1 MAEAAPQKTVTFI
14 GLGHLGRHLAGSLL
28 DAGFNLSLHDLNA
41 DVATPLI
48 ERGARFAPTL
58 KEAVSGADV
67 VITCL
72 PSPAATEAVL
82 TADDGILANLG
93 RGATWIEMSTND
105 PDAIRAL
112 AEVAKQRG
120 IQTLEAPVT
129 GGVHRAASGDITV
142 LVGGEQ
148 VLFDAHLPLF
158 QAMGCEIIHIGE
170 LGQASVIKVIT
181 NMLAFIHLLAA
192 GEALTL
198 AKCAGL
204 DLKKSFEAIKASSGN
219 SFVHE
224 TESQVILNGSYDIG
238 FTMDLALKDLGI
250 TQKIAG
256 DCGVPLDLA
265 SLVEQ
270 TFRRAKGHYGG
281 EAWSPKVVKLLEDT
295 MGVELR
301 ADGFPAKLQS

>member
-1 MAEAAPQKTVTFI
+1 M
-14 GLGHLGRHLAGSLL
+14 
-28 DAGFNLSLHDLNA
+28 
-41 DVATPLI
+41 
-48 ERGARFAPTL
+48 
-58 KEAVSGADV
+58 

-82 TADDGILANLG
+82 TGENGIFVNLG

-105 PDAIRAL
+105 PEEITKL
-112 AEVAKQRG
+112 AAVADSHG
-120 IQTLEAPVT
+120 VSTLEAPVT
-129 GGVHRAASGDITV
+129 GGVHKAASGEITV
-142 LVGGEQ
+142 LVGGDQ
-148 VLFDAHLPLF
+148 ALFEAHLPLF
-158 QAMGCEIIHIGE
+158 RAMGGEVIHMGE

-192 GEALTL
+192 GEAMTL

-204 DLKKSFEAIKASSGN
+204 DLTKAFQAIKASSGN

-238 FTMDLALKDLGI
+238 FTMDLVLKDLGI

-256 DCGVPLDLA
+256 NLGVPLDLA
-265 SLVEQ
+265 GLAEQ

-281 EAWSPKVVKLLEDT
+281 DAWSPKVVKLLEDA
-295 MGVELR
+295 MGTDLR
-301 ADGFPAKLQS
+301 AEGFPPKL